1 MKIFESIIVIVVYFK
16 DLQVKIIIRIQNF
29 RFWIFKILEEIIC
42 IIWKIKITISIFK
55 KKIIIVYI
63 YIIIIIIITIIS

>member
-29 RFWIFKILEEIIC
+29 RF
-42 IIWKIKITISIFK
+42 
-55 KKIIIVYI
+55 
-63 YIIIIIIITIIS
+63 